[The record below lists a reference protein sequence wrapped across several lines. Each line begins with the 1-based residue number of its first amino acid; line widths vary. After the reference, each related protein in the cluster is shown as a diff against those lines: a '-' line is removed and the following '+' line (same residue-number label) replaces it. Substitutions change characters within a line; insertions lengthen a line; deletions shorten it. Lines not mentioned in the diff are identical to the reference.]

1 MDQRDQDQ
9 IKLNSQLVQSMSE
22 LLQKYSDVVKE
33 NKQKEEEITKLRM
46 EKTVLIDFSFDW
58 NQEMEEELTNEKKK
72 NVESLN
78 ASVLNTEN
86 QMTISDLRVCFE
98 VIFIDIQQKQ
108 IQSLE
113 LMNDSLRELNTQNIQ
128 TIQMLQEENKEFKAT
143 IDVLINDSL

>member
-86 QMTISDLRVCFE
+86 QMTISDLNVCFE

-143 IDVLINDSL
+143 IDVLTNDLL

>member
-86 QMTISDLRVCFE
+86 QMTISDLNVCFE

>member
-58 NQEMEEELTNEKKK
+58 N
-72 NVESLN
+72 
-78 ASVLNTEN
+78 
-86 QMTISDLRVCFE
+86 
-98 VIFIDIQQKQ
+98 
-108 IQSLE
+108 
-113 LMNDSLRELNTQNIQ
+113 
-128 TIQMLQEENKEFKAT
+128 
-143 IDVLINDSL
+143 